1 MDLYMSKHLRYLF
14 VVSSIIAYIPDATN
28 LSTNDYKCSGTYD

>member
-14 VVSSIIAYIPDATN
+14 VVSSIIAHIPDAT
-28 LSTNDYKCSGTYD
+28 STND